1 MQFSKIFLVAATVA
15 SAAAAPAAELET
27 RTAAP
32 IKCQHHGGKWKYGWE
47 GAADN
52 EKYTCNTAGLLVSG
66 NLRAFDQSLSVLTL
80 MCSCSER
87 PDLCQHPQRQHR
99 QRRPA
104 LHPRS
109 LRSSTANESDAN
121 QSLTV
126 DSRGVEATKVMMMGE
141 CGEFPL
147 CLRVVLPAD
156 LACDGMPTYTR
167 FICS

>member
-15 SAAAAPAAELET
+15 SAAAAPTGELET

-52 EKYTCNTAGLLVSG
+52 EKYTCNTAGLLVSYQF
-66 NLRAFDQSLSVLTL
+66 LLYEARSVLMLTVPY
-80 MCSCSER
+80 SER

-99 QRRPA
+99 QRQPA

-109 LRSSTANESDAN
+109 LRYSIANEVTRTSR
-121 QSLTV
+121 SLWT
-126 DSRGVEATKVMMMGE
+126 RGVEAMGVLS
-141 CGEFPL
+141 GDSG
-147 CLRVVLPAD
+147 VVFLSFSSDAAGRFGMRRHAD
-156 LACDGMPTYTR
+156 THSLYV
-167 FICS
+167 